1 MEFIN
6 SLMVEFGSFMGTLS
20 TYLYSYILIA
30 LLVGAGLFFTLRF
43 GFVQLCLFPNAV
55 KLIVERN
62 PNKHA
67 VSSFQALMIS
77 TASRVGTGNIAG
89 VATAIATGG
98 AGAVFWMWLIATIG
112 SASAFVESTLAQ
124 VYKVQDGHAFRG
136 GPSYYIEKALG
147 LRWLGVLFS
156 ICLIACF
163 AYGFNAL
170 QTNNVVS
177 ALGYYFGDT
186 IEVRAVCGLIIAVL
200 AAYVI
205 FGGQKKIAFITSVI
219 VPLMAIIYLG
229 LGLIMF
235 FLNIS
240 SVPAVFSLIFRE
252 AFDFKTIFGG
262 FAGSAVMMG
271 IKRGLFS
278 NEAGMGSAPNAAA
291 AAHVTHPVKQ
301 GLVQMLSVFIDTI
314 LICSTSAFIILLS
327 GVETAGVKA
336 MPLVQSAVN
345 AQFGPIGILVITISI
360 FFFGFSSL
368 IGNYYYTE
376 SNMYYI
382 RGKSSSLIIYRMT
395 VIAAIFWGSIAG
407 YDLAWDM
414 ADVLMGFMTIINI
427 VAILLLSGTAIKVL
441 KDYMRQRGEGKNPT
455 FVASDVG
462 LTNTDLWHGEDDPE
476 AV

>member
-1 MEFIN
+1 MDFIGN
-6 SLMVEFGSFMGTLS
+6 IVGQLS

-30 LLVGAGLFFTLRF
+30 LLIGAGLFFTIRF
-43 GFVQLCLFPNAV
+43 GLVQLRMFPEAV
-55 KLIVERN
+55 KLIIERN

-89 VATAIATGG
+89 VAAAIITGG
-98 AGAVFWMWLIATIG
+98 PGAVFWMWLIATIG

-124 VYKVQDGHAFRG
+124 VYKVKEGKAFRG

-147 LRWLGVLFS
+147 ARWLGVIFS
-156 ICLIACF
+156 ISLIACF

-170 QTNNVVS
+170 QTNNIVS
-177 ALGYYFGDT
+177 ALSHYTGSSTQVKAMIGV
-186 IEVRAVCGLIIAVL
+186 ILAVAT
-200 AAYVI
+200 AYII
-205 FGGQKKIAFITSVI
+205 FGGQKKIAFMTSVI

-229 LGLIMF
+229 LGLIIF
-235 FLNIS
+235 VLNIGEFPK
-240 SVPAVFSLIFRE
+240 VIGLIFSN

-291 AAHVTHPVKQ
+291 SAHVTHPVKQ

-314 LICSTSAFIILLS
+314 IICSTSAFIILLS
-327 GVETAGVKA
+327 GVETTGQTA
-336 MPLVQSAVN
+336 MPLVQAAVES
-345 AQFGPIGILVITISI
+345 QFGPTGILVITISV

-376 SNMYYI
+376 SNMLYI
-382 RGKSSSLIIYRMT
+382 RGKSSSLFLFRCT
-395 VIAAIFWGSIAG
+395 VVLAVLAG
-407 YDLAWDM
+407 ALVDYGFAWDL

-427 VAILLLSGTAIKVL
+427 ASILLLSGVAGKVY
-441 KDYMRQRGEGKNPT
+441 KDYLRQRREGKNPV
-455 FVASDVG
+455 FIASRVG
-462 LTNTDLWHGEDDPE
+462 LHNTELWHGEKDRE

>member
-1 MEFIN
+1 MEVIGN
-6 SLMVEFGSFMGTLS
+6 IIAALS

-43 GFVQLCLFPNAV
+43 GFVQIRLFPEAV
-55 KLIVERN
+55 KLIAERN

-77 TASRVGTGNIAG
+77 TASRVGVGNIAG

-124 VYKVQDGHAFRG
+124 VYKVREGQAFRG

-147 LRWLGVLFS
+147 YRWLGVVFS
-156 ICLIACF
+156 VCLIACF

-170 QTNNVVS
+170 QANTIVS
-177 ALGYYFGDT
+177 ALSFYVGD
-186 IEVRAVCGLIIAVL
+186 EAPAHAVIGLILAVGT
-200 AAYVI
+200 AYVI
-205 FGGQKKIAFITSVI
+205 LGGQKKIAFMTSVI

-229 LGLIMF
+229 IGFIVFVM
-235 FLNIS
+235 NIGA
-240 SVPAVFSLIFRE
+240 VPGVFRMIFSQ
-252 AFDFKTIFGG
+252 AFDFQTIFGG

-291 AAHVTHPVKQ
+291 SAHVSHPVKQ

-314 LICSTSAFIILLS
+314 IICSTSAFIILLS
-327 GVETAGVKA
+327 GVETGGLKA
-336 MPLVQSAVN
+336 MPLVQAAVE
-345 AQFGPIGILVITISI
+345 AQFGPIGILVITVSV
-360 FFFGFSSL
+360 FFFGFSSI

-382 RGKSSSLIIYRMT
+382 RGKSSSLVIFRTT
-395 VIAAIFWGSIAG
+395 VVLAVFMGSLVG
-407 YDLAWDM
+407 YDFAWDL
-414 ADVLMGFMTIINI
+414 ADVLMGFMTIVNI
-427 VAILLLSGTAIKVL
+427 ISILLLSGIALRVL
-441 KDYMRQRGEGKNPT
+441 KDYLAQRRDGKDPF
-455 FVASDVG
+455 FVASSVG
-462 LTNTDLWHGEDDPE
+462 LNNTELWHGEADPE
-476 AV
+476 A